1 MYHGARHEASRPLS
15 GVTRGVFVRC
25 GALLIAHQV
34 EVPTFFTN
42 KSTLKTP
49 PSIHR
54 LKHSP
59 FDAEISVFEN
69 KCVQVWKAGDGED
82 YDNSQ
87 LMGADAYA
95 QVRESC
101 VPFVLVCTFAAAV
114 RISAECSKNKDAE

>member
-1 MYHGARHEASRPLS
+1 M
-15 GVTRGVFVRC
+15 
-25 GALLIAHQV
+25 